1 MTAFRSEPLSLSIPN
16 CLLQR
21 EEVRYCHFIPYSLK
35 MDLPLHWIAGPNPK
49 LPTFTFSSGADEK
62 IPNSSIWCAEYKI
75 GPRAREKINSCTL
88 TCGLYF

>member
-1 MTAFRSEPLSLSIPN
+1 
-16 CLLQR
+16 
-21 EEVRYCHFIPYSLK
+21 

-75 GPRAREKINSCTL
+75 GPRAREKNQQLHINLWPLLLILKKMKC
-88 TCGLYF
+88 CQNGK